1 MAFVEYF
8 DKMLC
13 TASTARSNHRDAHRI
28 GDGFGQLAIEAGS
41 RAVTIH
47 RGQQDFSCASRLRVS
62 RPFQGIAPRWCAA
75 AVGKRLPASLAD
87 SLRIDSHNNCLGTK
101 TLSDA
106 GDETGVGEGG
116 RVNADLVG
124 SGGKDRRSILQS
136 TN

>member
-13 TASTARSNHRDAHRI
+13 AASATRSNHRDAHRI

-47 RGQQDFSCASRLRVS
+47 RGQQDFSCASRLRGS
-62 RPFQGIAPRWCAA
+62 RPFHGIAPRWRESA
-75 AVGKRLPASLAD
+75 GGNRLPTCLAA

-106 GDETGVGEGG
+106 GDET
-116 RVNADLVG
+116 
-124 SGGKDRRSILQS
+124 
-136 TN
+136 